1 MIRRLFLN
9 DNFILAIIIL
19 NAFTIMLS
27 AFDNISPKVTQAITI
42 ADNSITILFIIELIV
57 KTSSW
62 GFLTYLKSNWNKMD
76 FILILLSVPALVSWI
91 FGLPLTGLSFFL
103 VFRVLR
109 VFKSFRFIKFIPGI
123 NDLISGISRALKTSF
138 IILLGFAIYIF
149 IIGILSCYL
158 YRNAAP
164 EFFGD
169 PIISFYSI
177 FKIFTME
184 GWTEIPET
192 IALNSSEAI
201 AVLTKIY
208 FVIILISG
216 GIFGLSLVNSI
227 LVDAMLSD
235 NTEDI
240 EKKIDGLDD
249 RFNKLDD
256 KINSLLDSMK

>member
-9 DNFILAIIIL
+9 DNVILAIIIL

-27 AFDNISPKVTQAITI
+27 AFEDLSSQIMQIITI
-42 ADNSITILFIIELIV
+42 ADNIITILFILELIF
-57 KTSSW
+57 KISSW
-62 GFLTYLKSNWNKMD
+62 GILKYLKSNWNKMD
-76 FILILLSVPALVSWI
+76 FILILLSVPALASWI

-169 PIISFYSI
+169 PIISFYSF

-208 FVIILISG
+208 FVIILITG

-227 LVDAMLSD
+227 FVDAMLSD